1 MFLSLWLSRKWE
13 GWACIFVRNYIVFKR
28 FCCLFPAEE
37 GLGKKERDACSETR
51 KKIKFY
57 TVTKVQLVQSEIRR
71 WFHMGME
78 KKEKQN
84 EEFLSS
90 WEIRQLH
97 Q

>member
-1 MFLSLWLSRKWE
+1 MRNSL
-13 GWACIFVRNYIVFKR
+13 VFKR

-37 GLGKKERDACSETR
+37 ELGKKERDACSETR
-51 KKIKFY
+51 KEIKFY
-57 TVTKVQLVQSEIRR
+57 TVTKVQLVQSGIRR
-71 WFHMGME
+71 WFQMGLG